1 MNNQPVFTIENG
13 VRPDHRGAA
22 VELFSE
28 AFRGKLA
35 PVMKPEAKA
44 KAFLYRAVDPDHAIS
59 AISTQ
64 GDLIGVAGYKTRTGS
79 FVGGGIADLCQVYG
93 WFGGLWRGLLL
104 SVLDRANEPGA
115 LLMDGI
121 FVSSQA
127 RGQGVGTA
135 LLDAIKHRAQAMGYD
150 HVRLDVIDINPRA
163 RALYE
168 QQGFVAGKTEDAWPF
183 NHIFGFRASTRMVFM
198 VRPSGQA
205 AGRPDG

>member
-1 MNNQPVFTIENG
+1 MKNQPGFTIEYG

-22 VELFSE
+22 VELFWE

-59 AISTQ
+59 AISAQ
-64 GDLIGVAGYKTRTGS
+64 GELIGVAGYKTRTGS

-104 SVLDRANEPGA
+104 SVLDRANEPGT

-135 LLDAIKHRAQAMGYD
+135 LLDAIKHRAQALGCD

-168 QQGFVAGKTEDAWPF
+168 RQGFVAGETEDAWPF
-183 NHIFGFRASTRMVFM
+183 NHIFGFRAATRMDFT
-198 VRPSGQA
+198 VRAPEHG
-205 AGRPDG
+205 AGNPDG